1 MVIGGQATVGQPLPP
16 LAYGSPFVT
25 ALALSP
31 GVSTT
36 LDCTVVDA
44 AGTAS
49 RGSVAAVVVAGGN
62 FGGDLGAVNVTI
74 GPVAA
79 TVLAV
84 TQTQLVVETRQCAGE
99 ETMFPVA
106 AVMPN
111 CV

>member
-1 MVIGGQATVGQPLPP
+1 M
-16 LAYGSPFVT
+16 
-25 ALALSP
+25 
-31 GVSTT
+31 
-36 LDCTVVDA
+36 VDA